1 MKTIIFAFYSQGKQI
16 AYIESTSLFN
26 DFATIENS
34 GMVFMAQED
43 VKMLTYYIP
52 SMGPAPKWCSFL
64 DNLTEEIESDV
75 VENIYDDYQFVT
87 QKELEELGLDNLIGS
102 NLLKAYMH
110 GYFVDSR
117 LYNKAKSIVAPFSF
131 DRFKKDKV
139 KEKIQSER
147 TNRLKISDI
156 LPKINQD
163 LALKLIDEKKNKVK
177 SKNTTENLLD
187 DNRFKAMFEDTNF
200 EINKNA
206 EEYKLLAPVLNRL
219 EKSKLKDIKKQRIEV
234 DLVNDL
240 HKEENDYEGDNLDD
254 DNDLFGKSEEDES
267 ESDDASEEDFKEFSK
282 EMKAAHKQVKKDRT
296 KQNEEEEVDEPAPK
310 KTFSLVKQSRNR
322 EEKLSL
328 ITRLAKEQ
336 ARFGGEAANVSGK
349 TNKQM
354 NFVMGKVDKKAKKQ
368 AFEMKKH
375 SDERRKVAR
384 SIKGL
389 KLKKVNFK

>member
-1 MKTIIFAFYSQGKQI
+1 MYFSPQGKQI
-16 AYIESTSLFN
+16 AYIESTSQFN

-64 DNLTEEIESDV
+64 DNLAEEIESDV
-75 VENIYDDYQFVT
+75 IENIYDDYQFVT

-110 GYFVDSR
+110 GYFLDSR

-131 DRFKKDKV
+131 DQFKKDKI

-177 SKNTTENLLD
+177 SKTGENLLD
-187 DNRFKAMFEDTNF
+187 DSRFKAMFEDTNF

-219 EKSKLKDIKKQRIEV
+219 EKSKLKEIKKQRIEV

-240 HKEENDYEGDNLDD
+240 HKEENTYEGDKLDD
-254 DNDLFGKSEEDES
+254 DNDLFERSEDES
-267 ESDDASEEDFKEFSK
+267 DSDDASEEDFKEFSK
-282 EMKAAHKQVKKDRT
+282 EMKAAHKQVKKDRA
-296 KQNEEEEVDEPAPK
+296 KQEDMDEDEEEDTPAPK
-310 KTFSLVKQSRNR
+310 KSFNLVKQPRNK

-328 ITRLAKEQ
+328 VARLAKEQ
-336 ARFGGEAANVSGK
+336 AKFGGEAANVLGK

-354 NFVMGKVDKKAKKQ
+354 SFVMGKVNKKAKKE

-375 SDERRKVAR
+375 SQERRQVAR

>member
-1 MKTIIFAFYSQGKQI
+1 
-16 AYIESTSLFN
+16 
-26 DFATIENS
+26 
-34 GMVFMAQED
+34 MAQED

-117 LYNKAKSIVAPFSF
+117 LYSKAKSIVAPFSF
-131 DRFKKDKV
+131 DQFKKDRV
-139 KEKIQSER
+139 KEKIKSER

-163 LALKLIDEKKNKVK
+163 LALKLIDEKNNKVK
-177 SKNTTENLLD
+177 SKNTAENLLD

-219 EKSKLKDIKKQRIEV
+219 EKSKLKEIKKQRIEV

-240 HKEENDYEGDNLDD
+240 HKEENDYAGDKLDD
-254 DNDLFGKSEEDES
+254 DNDLFGKSDDES

-282 EMKAAHKQVKKDRT
+282 EMKSAHKQVKKDRT
-296 KQNEEEEVDEPAPK
+296 KQSELEAEEEEEQAAPK
-310 KTFSLVKQSRNR
+310 KMFSLVKQTRNR

-328 ITRLAKEQ
+328 VARLAKEQ
-336 ARFGGEAANVSGK
+336 ARFGGAAANISGK

-354 NFVMGKVDKKAKKQ
+354 NFFMGKVDKKAKKQ

-384 SIKGL
+384 SIRGL